1 MASGA
6 TVTITGGTNMQQV
19 VAATDTVSIAD
30 FNNART
36 NVNLLLGT
44 ANAVT
49 LGTFTS
55 ASTYGYTQ
63 GGTSLTAAST
73 GGLVYAD
80 NATGGFKRLQDE
92 VQSLCAFLGQATRTG
107 VGTDVTTAD
116 TISATTWNNLMLN
129 IKDCWDNRF
138 SPASRTSSTPS
149 SVTRLTAWTSSL
161 TEETTFT
168 WASAGAARGYFNG
181 GGRIGFSS
189 SRTGGSATTQNS
201 NWATLL
207 SAMADVFLTHDDTV
221 CTGATGTSAGLGFYE
236 LTTAYQQLYIK
247 YGSGAYASNF
257 FKVEGKVDSTTLPTV
272 VTLRATWSDPYT
284 AAAAAALDGAIG
296 PDGVPSSGDEASGYT
311 DSIDGTLTLNSRRAL
326 PDANGSTISITAPTI
341 SMGAIS
347 GS

>member
-1 MASGA
+1 MPSGA
-6 TVTITGGTNMQQV
+6 TVTITGGTNMTQV
-19 VAATDTVSIAD
+19 VAGTDTIQAVD

-36 NVNLLLGT
+36 NVNNLLGT
-44 ANAVT
+44 AQDVT
-49 LGTFTS
+49 LGTYT
-55 ASTYGYTQ
+55 ASSTFGYTQ
-63 GGTSLTAAST
+63 GGTALTAASA
-73 GGLVYAD
+73 GGTVFAD

-92 VQSLCAFLGQATRTG
+92 VQSLCAFLGQALRTG
-107 VGTDVTTAD
+107 VGTDVTTAT

-138 SPASRTSSTPS
+138 SPASRTTSTIS
-149 SVTRLTAWTSSL
+149 SVTRTTAWTSSL
-161 TEETTFT
+161 SEETTFT
-168 WASAGAARGYFNG
+168 WASEGACRGYFNA

-189 SRTGGSATTQNS
+189 SRAGGSATTQNT
-201 NWATLL
+201 NWASLL
-207 SAMADVFLTHDDTV
+207 SSMADVFLTHDDTV
-221 CTGATGTSAGLGFYE
+221 CTGATGTIAGLGFYE

-257 FKVEGKVDSTTLPTV
+257 FRVEGKVDSTTNPTV

-284 AAAAAALDGAIG
+284 AAAAAAADGAIG

-326 PDANGSTISITAPTI
+326 PDASGSTISVTAPTI